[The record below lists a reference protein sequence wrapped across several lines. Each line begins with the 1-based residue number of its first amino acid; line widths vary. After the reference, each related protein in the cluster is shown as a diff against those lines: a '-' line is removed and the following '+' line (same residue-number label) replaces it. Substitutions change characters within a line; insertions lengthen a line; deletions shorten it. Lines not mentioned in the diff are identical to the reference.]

1 MQKTLI
7 QKNGSF
13 DADSVSSLILKW
25 FLASKDKS
33 TGRKPRKSSAQGVGR
48 SSDLSWQIL
57 DELPDGVLLSD
68 SENRIL
74 FANKAAKR
82 LLGMTRCRRKQQ
94 IDLPSSGIVSV
105 ELDGK
110 VRSLEVSSR
119 IIQHLKR
126 TLVLATIRDVT
137 ALFAQ
142 FEKLNH
148 QCLTDELTGLYN
160 RRGFLRIGHHQ
171 GELACREGRRVI
183 VIFADMDGLKGIN
196 DLYGHAAGDAAIRD
210 LAYILQ
216 SSLRGA
222 DIVAR
227 IGGDEFVILTTIQQ
241 DDCAKALIERLDR
254 QVNAFNREHSR
265 EYVLKVS
272 FGVSVVEPHERVDLA
287 EVIKRADLEM
297 YREKEKRRRA
307 S

>member
-1 MQKTLI
+1 
-7 QKNGSF
+7 
-13 DADSVSSLILKW
+13 
-25 FLASKDKS
+25 
-33 TGRKPRKSSAQGVGR
+33 
-48 SSDLSWQIL
+48 
-57 DELPDGVLLSD
+57 
-68 SENRIL
+68 
-74 FANKAAKR
+74 
-82 LLGMTRCRRKQQ
+82 
-94 IDLPSSGIVSV
+94 
-105 ELDGK
+105 
-110 VRSLEVSSR
+110 
-119 IIQHLKR
+119 
-126 TLVLATIRDVT
+126 LATIRDVT